1 MLMVEPGGEK
11 VMVDGVKMPALEE
24 GEEDREDVV
33 EKELTFLDTPGWA
46 RLQLA
51 DGEVSN
57 AMIALRPSSA
67 GEEGRRYF
75 GQDHDTLWFPGE
87 LELTEDEVRR
97 VRRSMQEFEP
107 CDVMA
112 VAGRLPQL

>member
-1 MLMVEPGGEK
+1 MTEEESYVLMMEPGEEK
-11 VMVDGVKMPALEE
+11 VMVDGVKETALEE

-33 EKELTFLDTPGWA
+33 KKELTFLDTPGLA

-51 DGEVSN
+51 DEEVSN
-57 AMIALRPSSA
+57 AMIALRPDSA

-75 GQDHDTLWFPGE
+75 GQGHDSSWFPGE

-97 VRRSMQEFEP
+97 ARRSMQEFEP
-107 CDVMA
+107 
-112 VAGRLPQL
+112 